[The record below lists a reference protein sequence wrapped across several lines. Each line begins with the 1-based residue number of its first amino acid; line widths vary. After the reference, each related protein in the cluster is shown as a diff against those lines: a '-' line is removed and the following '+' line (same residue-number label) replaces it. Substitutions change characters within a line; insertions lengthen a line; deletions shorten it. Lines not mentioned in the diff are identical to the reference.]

1 MHHAVWKMGAR
12 PDVWGPLLRLAGP
25 YSVKHFY
32 GRQSLQPSHEP
43 SHTVIQAPVLL
54 NGMGKEGQKKAKQ
67 NN

>member
-1 MHHAVWKMGAR
+1 MENGGTPGFLGASAEIS
-12 PDVWGPLLRLAGP
+12 WP

-43 SHTVIQAPVLL
+43 SYTGIQAPVML
-54 NGMGKEGQKKAKQ
+54 NGMGNEGQKKAKQ